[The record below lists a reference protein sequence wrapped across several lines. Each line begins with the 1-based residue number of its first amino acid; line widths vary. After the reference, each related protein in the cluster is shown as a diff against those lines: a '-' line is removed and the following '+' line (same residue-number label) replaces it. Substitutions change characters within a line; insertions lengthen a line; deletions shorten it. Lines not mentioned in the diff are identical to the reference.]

1 MKRLQPKNTVKTKT
15 TITDN
20 LVSELREKLKTHI
33 AMLVPKLYEKFGW
46 AKPDFEEEED
56 WAIPT
61 GYLEEKIYINV
72 EVDNSYLDVEER
84 CYEDR
89 EMSEVVVALDG
100 NVIVRDEDEGEWFFD
115 ELSTDEVARIAN
127 SLEKTF
133 WKTN

>member
-1 MKRLQPKNTVKTKT
+1 MKRLQPKNIVTTKT

-20 LVSELREKLKTHI
+20 LVAELREKLKTHI

-46 AKPDFEEEED
+46 AKPDLEEEED
-56 WAIPT
+56 WVIPT
-61 GYLEEKIYINV
+61 GYLENKIYINV
-72 EVDNSYLDVEER
+72 EVDNSYLDVEDR

-100 NVIVRDEDEGEWFFD
+100 NVIVRDEDDGEWFFD

-127 SLEKTF
+127 SLEKTY